1 MRIGVVAPPY
11 LTVPPQAYGGIELV
25 VAHLADGLVARG
37 HDVTLFASGGSS
49 TDARLVSP
57 LADAPGEASLSD
69 PFYAF
74 AHVLEAYESERDF
87 DVLHDHTVHG
97 TALAA
102 MSRTPR
108 VVHTLHGPWTGAAR
122 RYYRRLGDRVRLV
135 AISDTQRAANPE
147 AEYAAVV
154 PNGVDLSSHPY
165 REDHDGYLV
174 FVGRVN
180 REKGPEHAVEVA
192 RRAGLPLVMV
202 VKRAEDF
209 ERRHWET
216 HVAPRLR
223 GDETVLDNLPHDEVL
238 DLVAGARAMVFPIQW
253 QEPFGLVMAEAMAT
267 GTPVVTRPLGAAREL
282 VRHGETGF
290 LCDSVDDMV
299 AAVHRVGTLSPAM
312 CRAHVA
318 KHYSSGAMVEGYE
331 RLYRRVVASD
341 ASSRAPSRMRCTSV
355 TTAP

>member
-1 MRIGVVAPPY
+1 MRIGIVAPPY
-11 LTVPPQAYGGIELV
+11 LTVPPQRYGGIELV

-37 HDVTLFASGGSS
+37 HDVTLFASGGSA
-49 TDARLVSP
+49 TDANLISP
-57 LADAPGEASLSD
+57 IADAPGETALSD

-74 AHVLEAYESERDF
+74 AHVIDAYEHDGDF

-102 MSRTPR
+102 MRRTPR
-108 VVHTLHGPWTGAAR
+108 VVHTLHGPWTRAAR
-122 RYYRRLGDRVRLV
+122 RYYRRLGDRVSLV

-147 AEYAAVV
+147 ASYAAVV
-154 PNGVDLSSHPY
+154 PNGVDLATHPY
-165 REDHDGYLV
+165 REDKEGYLV

-192 RRAGLPLVMV
+192 HRAGLPLVMV
-202 VKRAEDF
+202 VKRAEEF
-209 ERRHWET
+209 ERRHWDEA
-216 HVAPRLR
+216 VVPRLQ
-223 GDETVLDNLPHDEVL
+223 GNETVLDNLPHDDVL
-238 DLVAGARAMVFPIQW
+238 RVVAGARALVFPIQW

-290 LCDSVDDMV
+290 LCDSLEGMV
-299 AAVHRVGTLSPAM
+299 AAVHEAQTLSSAV

-318 KHYSSGAMVEGYE
+318 TRYSSEAMVEGYE

-341 ASSRAPSRMRCTSV
+341 HDRRAPSRMRCPSV
-355 TTAP
+355 TTTP